1 MKPDSAENIFKIL
14 ETYQKKLRAMGV
26 RKLGIFGSWA
36 RGESNE
42 SSDMDFLVELEQETF
57 RSYMD
62 IKIFLE
68 DLFET
73 EVDLVLIDAIKP
85 RLRDIILQET
95 VYAPGF

>member
-1 MKPDSAENIFKIL
+1 
-14 ETYQKKLRAMGV
+14 
-26 RKLGIFGSWA
+26 
-36 RGESNE
+36 
-42 SSDMDFLVELEQETF
+42 
-57 RSYMD
+57 MD